1 MYTIVN
7 YYILVTAVENKQD
20 TLPATQQSGD
30 TINIIYSPGESNLTF
45 FSDGEETFNDPQ
57 TGGSRECELYEPSE
71 PKTEASM
78 NSIYSVVDDDPTL
91 FFSDDEETFKQ
102 PQTGASGEC
111 ELYESGE
118 PKTEA
123 SMNSIYSAVNEN
135 PTPSFS
141 GDEETFKEPQTS
153 VSTECELYEAA
164 GPQTDASINSIS
176 SGINSGVN
184 EDPTPFFSGDEETFK
199 EPQTSVST
207 ECELYEAGGP
217 QTDASI
223 NSISSGINSGVNEDY
238 TPFSSGDEATYQE
251 PQTGDSRECELYEPG
266 ESNVYEC
273 TDVEQNGK
281 RPPPP
286 QEHAYDYVKRDD
298 VRSVAQRLLV
308 EKQLHDDLRDADSRG
323 VSKCPIVYSKEMALN
338 DNDEQYSGQNPLYQ
352 SGGSDK

>member
-1 MYTIVN
+1 M
-7 YYILVTAVENKQD
+7 
-20 TLPATQQSGD
+20 
-30 TINIIYSPGESNLTF
+30 
-45 FSDGEETFNDPQ
+45 
-57 TGGSRECELYEPSE
+57 SRECELYESGE

-78 NSIYSVVDDDPTL
+78 NSIYSVVNEDPTP
-91 FFSDDEETFKQ
+91 FFSGDEETFNEH
-102 PQTGASGEC
+102 QTGASGEC

-123 SMNSIYSAVNEN
+123 SMNSIYSVVNED
-135 PTPSFS
+135 PTPFFS
-141 GDEETFKEPQTS
+141 GDEETFKEPKTS
-153 VSTECELYEAA
+153 VSTECELYETG

-184 EDPTPFFSGDEETFK
+184 EDPT
-199 EPQTSVST
+199 
-207 ECELYEAGGP
+207 LL
-217 QTDASI
+217 
-223 NSISSGINSGVNEDY
+223 
-238 TPFSSGDEATYQE
+238 SSGDEATYQE
-251 PQTGDSRECELYEPG
+251 PQIGDSRECGLYEPS

-281 RPPPP
+281 RPPPPPPPPPP

-308 EKQLHDDLRDADSRG
+308 EKQPHDNLRDADSSG
-323 VSKCPIVYSKEMALN
+323 VSKCPIVYNKEMPLN